1 MRITEAYNMNGNT
14 LILGIQL
21 IVLGLA
27 FIFGKFILP
36 NLSQQSITNI
46 SQALIVINQFA
57 ASFVTWAKQF
67 MPNNTGDEKMSAVI
81 EKLTAVCEKYK
92 INMSEDELKAIAQK
106 AYSTMKAQEQAAEV
120 NKVAATGIVPAKMVE
135 STLKDKN
142 GALLNV
148 SSGQSEKSIQ
158 IPSGVTVN
166 VVENQS
172 SAQVNSDSNS
182 ITIS

>member
-1 MRITEAYNMNGNT
+1 MN
-14 LILGIQL
+14 
-21 IVLGLA
+21 
-27 FIFGKFILP
+27 
-36 NLSQQSITNI
+36 
-46 SQALIVINQFA
+46 
-57 ASFVTWAKQF
+57 
-67 MPNNTGDEKMSAVI
+67 AVI
-81 EKLTAVCEKYK
+81 EKLATVCEKYK
-92 INMSEDELKAIAQK
+92 IDMSEDELKAIAQK

-166 VVENQS
+166 VVDTQS
-172 SAQVNSDSNS
+172 SSQDKSESN
-182 ITIS
+182 